1 MRASSRA
8 LGRSRTPRAAC
19 ARHEIRGGTH
29 RGAQRFNG
37 AHRRA
42 EELLVRA
49 SPQPQAHLRTRERVT
64 EPQRWQDD
72 ARAARGA
79 HLAVGGRLLIGEVA

>member
-19 ARHEIRGGTH
+19 ARHEIRGGAH

-37 AHRRA
+37 ARRRA

-49 SPQPQAHLRTRERVT
+49 SPQPQANLRTRDASLSRNAGQAMHVQRVRT
-64 EPQRWQDD
+64 LR
-72 ARAARGA
+72 
-79 HLAVGGRLLIGEVA
+79 